1 MEKVISIGDHKE
13 AKRKAD
19 LLEILDFIRAGVES
33 GEIDEFVAVSV
44 DAEGQ
49 TELHACVKDV
59 LGGVGMLE
67 IGKHILISQEA

>member
-19 LLEILDFIRAGVES
+19 LLES